1 MTTAAK
7 IVTILIVRFESS
19 EAFVSKSK
27 CIYRNSWTEWV
38 GRETCGL
45 VMRTRS
51 YTYAM
56 CE

>member
-27 CIYRNSWTEWV
+27 CIYRNSWTEWPIQN
-38 GRETCGL
+38 GL
-45 VMRTRS
+45 DVRHVD
-51 YTYAM
+51 
-56 CE
+56 